1 MKNFERTLMRL
12 KIFGYIALTLFVII
26 GISSLMTLTI
36 ISEGYVGVKYRFGTI
51 IAEGLTPGAHI
62 KFPIVDRIEII
73 DITEQAKDYSESCY
87 TKDIQTVENIA
98 LKVNYKYDSS
108 KLSYLIR
115 NVGIYNVE
123 NKIVKPQVE
132 SILKNEIGKY
142 KGEELVSNRTT
153 IQQSVENQLRQ
164 NLDSY
169 GINIVSINIKN
180 IDFDD
185 AFEKVIS
192 EKVAAEQK
200 LLTARTEAEKLKVAS
215 QGTAD
220 AKKIE
225 ADAEA
230 YSIQVVND
238 AIKALD
244 SDSYVRLQWI
254 NKWNGNLPTGIIDNA
269 SILYDVGQGKK

>member
-1 MKNFERTLMRL
+1 MFYTKRQL
-12 KIFGYIALTLFVII
+12 KLGIF
-26 GISSLMTLTI
+26 TI
-36 ISEGYVGVKYRFGTI
+36 IIILLAILVRYLGFTVIQEGNVGIKYRFGTI
-51 IAEGLTPGAHI
+51 VSDALPSGLHI
-62 KFPIVDRIEII
+62 TLPFIERIDVI
-73 DITEQAKDYSESCY
+73 DITEQAKDYQESCY
-87 TKDIQTVENIA
+87 TKDIQTVEAIA
-98 LKVNYKYDSS
+98 IKVNYQYDFA
-108 KLSYLIR
+108 KLPYLIR
-115 NVGIYNVE
+115 NVGISNIE

-142 KGEELVSNRTT
+142 NGEELVSNRTV
-153 IQQSVENQLRQ
+153 IQNSVEDQLRK
-164 NLDSY
+164 NLISY

-200 LLTARTEAEKLKVAS
+200 LLTAKTEAEKLKVAS
-215 QGTAD
+215 QGNAD

-230 YSIQVVND
+230 YSIKVVND

-244 SDSYVRLQWI
+244 SDAYVRLQWI
-254 NKWNGNLPTGIIDNA
+254 QKWNGQLPTGVLDAGAVI
-269 SILYDVGQGKK
+269 YDLGNGHK